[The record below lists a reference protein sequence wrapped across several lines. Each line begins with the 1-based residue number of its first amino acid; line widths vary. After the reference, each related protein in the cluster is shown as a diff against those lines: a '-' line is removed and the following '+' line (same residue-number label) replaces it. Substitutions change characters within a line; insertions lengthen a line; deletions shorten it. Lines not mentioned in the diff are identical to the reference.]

1 MTSSARTRDVSAA
14 ARLTAL
20 LRAHPRAAEAAL
32 LAAGLAVFLVSVL
45 PNLGNHPSVTDD
57 EAWVLSAAY
66 KLATQGVFGS
76 DPFRGFYHAD
86 RHYFFNMPAQQFVI
100 AGAMKLLGYGILQAR
115 LAGVVY
121 GIATLLLTYLL
132 ARRVYGVATAVLA
145 LALLLFLR
153 LNMGFDTGLPLQE
166 LSASMRYDLAPVP
179 FMLGACLLL
188 LGGPSL
194 ARSLGAGALI
204 GVATMLQ
211 FYGAFML
218 PVAAVFLWTERGVL
232 TPADASPL
240 HSVERGSDGLLG
252 ADLRWRLKLIGALLG
267 AAVLVCLPYGVYAL
281 AHYDDFQGQAGTIDA
296 RGDFDRPGFYLDNL
310 WNERQ
315 RFLRPLGFK
324 EVPKGEDPQLVPA
337 RYLSLREML
346 TRRPSAKLGVLAGVP
361 LALGYLG
368 VYGLRRGRRGDRL
381 LFACLAGLVAQFAL
395 FEAAKF
401 YIYWIPVVP
410 FLCIGSAAA
419 CLHLLR
425 PQAWQGRGRL
435 LAGLTALLLLAA
447 LAEGTVARV
456 SGLRVA
462 RDAGNYEAL
471 AAAVHADI
479 PPGARVVGATSMWWG
494 LRDTDFRSYFLMFYV
509 TRDDAGPYRKT
520 LSGFLSEFQPEYLVL
535 TRIAGQELDKHLA
548 PADNAAWQA
557 YLKEHATKLRRI
569 EGPAARGY
577 GYVYVWK
584 VH

>member
-1 MTSSARTRDVSAA
+1 
-14 ARLTAL
+14 
-20 LRAHPRAAEAAL
+20 
-32 LAAGLAVFLVSVL
+32 
-45 PNLGNHPSVTDD
+45 
-57 EAWVLSAAY
+57 
-66 KLATQGVFGS
+66 
-76 DPFRGFYHAD
+76 
-86 RHYFFNMPAQQFVI
+86 
-100 AGAMKLLGYGILQAR
+100 MKVLGYGILQAR

-121 GIATLLLTYLL
+121 GAATLLLTYLL
-132 ARRVYGVATAVLA
+132 ARRVYGVAAAVLS

-188 LGGPSL
+188 LAGPSQ
-194 ARSLGAGALI
+194 ARSLAAGALI
-204 GVATMLQ
+204 GIATLLQ

-218 PVAAVFLWTERGVL
+218 PVAVVFLWTERQDL
-232 TPADASPL
+232 TPDAGGTRPG
-240 HSVERGSDGLLG
+240 EAGF
-252 ADLRWRLKLIGALLG
+252 RLKLVGALV
-267 AAVLVCLPYGVYAL
+267 AAALLVCLPYGVYAL
-281 AHYDDFQGQAGTIDA
+281 AHYDDFNGQAGTIDA
-296 RGDFDRPGFYLDNL
+296 RADFDQPRFYLDNL
-310 WNERQ
+310 WGERQ

-337 RYLSLREML
+337 RYLSLKEML
-346 TRRPSAKLGVLAGVP
+346 TRRPSAKLGVLVGVP
-361 LALGYLG
+361 LALGFLA
-368 VYGLRRGRRGDRL
+368 VYGLKRGRRGDRL
-381 LFACLAGLVAQFAL
+381 LFICLAGLIAQFAL

-410 FLCIGSAAA
+410 FLCIGIAAA

-425 PQAWQGRGRL
+425 PGAWRGSRV

-456 SGLRVA
+456 SGLQVA

-471 AAAVHADI
+471 SAAVREDI
-479 PPGARVVGATSMWWG
+479 PPGARVLGATSMWWG
-494 LRDTDFRSYFLMFYV
+494 LRDTDFRSYFLMFYL
-509 TRDDAGPYRKT
+509 TRGDAGAYRKT
-520 LSGFLSEFQPEYLVL
+520 LSGFLSEFQPQYLVL

-548 PADNAAWQA
+548 PSDNAAWQT

-577 GYVYVWK
+577 GYVDVWK
-584 VH
+584 VQ